1 MTEGKRED
9 STLLPL
15 PLNKFNKKYIS
26 GGLWGKT
33 ELSEIKLKIS
43 EMAKL
48 SKLVELPKFW
58 SKFKLGKS
66 VVERKK

>member
-1 MTEGKRED
+1 M
-9 STLLPL
+9 
-15 PLNKFNKKYIS
+15 
-26 GGLWGKT
+26 
-33 ELSEIKLKIS
+33 SEIKLKIS